1 MRPPLRVLVTAAW
14 LVPAAVLALSGVAK
28 LVDPAGAV
36 PRSLLRVTEFLPYSL
51 VLRALGV
58 FELVVAGHLVFPRT
72 RRAGAFAALGLF
84 AAFSWLAASNAA
96 DHELLANCGCFGG
109 LAEGAAFGPFRGL
122 GAILLRNALLCG
134 LLAAFLHGTA
144 RERRPWWRSLAV
156 GAAGAALVFF
166 ANGFVGA
173 RRLAEEDARV
183 MQVLR
188 GARQLL
194 PGLPLPE
201 IALAAPDGTPTTSRA
216 ELKEGDHVLF
226 FSPACPHCRA
236 MAPSLAAFS
245 REAALRGGRLVLL
258 AVTAPADVAEFK
270 RTFSCEDVPHFAV
283 PERLDPFRWGVDSVP
298 MLVVLG
304 EKGRLRYHQA
314 LPGSATFAESLAAI
328 DTRVGGFAGDAW
340 RRIADRLVGEGS
352 RVGPSRH
359 AGSFEVAEATTA
371 AGESVRLCVATVRGN
386 PAYTMQLALCVDA
399 SGALRGGVVPL
410 TLAGYASAVD
420 PSGTF
425 LTAFDGRTLADAA
438 CEAERRAGEPSMQ
451 APLFESAGMIFASL
465 ADEFAPKEAAA
476 AR

>member
-1 MRPPLRVLVTAAW
+1 VTAAW

-28 LVDPAGAV
+28 LVDPTGAV

-51 VLRALGV
+51 VLRALGL

-84 AAFSWLAASNAA
+84 AAFSWL
-96 DHELLANCGCFGG
+96 
-109 LAEGAAFGPFRGL
+109 
-122 GAILLRNALLCG
+122 
-134 LLAAFLHGTA
+134 
-144 RERRPWWRSLAV
+144 

-183 MQVLR
+183 RQVLR

-328 DTRVGGFAGDAW
+328 DTRVGGLAGDAW

-359 AGSFEVAEATTA
+359 AGSFEIAEATTA

-420 PSGTF
+420 PSGAF

-438 CEAERRAGEPSMQ
+438 REAERRAGEPSMQ
-451 APLFESAGMIFASL
+451 APLFESAGMIFAAL
-465 ADEFAPKEAAA
+465 ADELAPKEAAA
-476 AR
+476 R